1 MIRIAMWIK
10 KRQWKIYNLLN
21 KNSSIMKKLIL
32 FVAVCILF
40 GAGNVMAQQNKNKTE
55 VTKFLGIPV
64 DGTKN
69 QMIQKIKAKGFTYN
83 QKQDRL
89 KGKFNGRDVY
99 VSVVTNKNKVW
110 RIMVQ
115 DVVPSSETDIKI
127 RFNEL
132 CRQFSENEKYVPQN
146 LTGNYEIES
155 EEDISYNITVRNKR
169 YEAAYFQMTEKDK
182 EFLQDTTALM
192 NAVKPIIQSK
202 YTQEELDNPTE
213 KIMEDVVNITTDYLF
228 ENLYDR
234 VKNRS
239 VWFLINE
246 FYGTYTIIMYYDN
259 ELNRARGEDL

>member
-1 MIRIAMWIK
+1 
-10 KRQWKIYNLLN
+10 
-21 KNSSIMKKLIL
+21 MKKLIL
-32 FVAVCILF
+32 FVAVCILL

-132 CRQFSENEKYVPQN
+132 CRQFSENEKYLAQN

-155 EEDISYNITVRNKR
+155 DENISYNITVRNKR
-169 YEAAYFQMTEKDK
+169 YQAGYFQMTEKDK
-182 EFLQDTTALM
+182 EFLQDTIGLM
-192 NAVKPIIQSK
+192 NAVNPIIHSK

-213 KIMEDVVNITTDYLF
+213 EITQDVYNIAADYII
-228 ENLYDR
+228 ENLYER

-246 FYGTYTIIMYYDN
+246 FYGDYSIIMYYDN
-259 ELNRARGEDL
+259 ELNKARGEDL

>member
-1 MIRIAMWIK
+1 
-10 KRQWKIYNLLN
+10 
-21 KNSSIMKKLIL
+21 MKKLIL

-40 GAGNVMAQQNKNKTE
+40 GAGNVMAQQNNNKTE

-115 DVVPSSETDIKI
+115 DVVPSSETNIKI

-132 CRQFSENEKYVPQN
+132 CRQFAENEKYVPQN

-155 EEDISYNITVRNKR
+155 DEDISYNITVRNKR

-246 FYGTYTIIMYYDN
+246 FYGDYTIIMYYDN
-259 ELNRARGEDL
+259 ELNKARGEDL

>member
-1 MIRIAMWIK
+1 
-10 KRQWKIYNLLN
+10 
-21 KNSSIMKKLIL
+21 MKKLIL
-32 FVAVCILF
+32 FVAVCIFF

-110 RIMVQ
+110 RIVVQ
-115 DVVPSSETDIKI
+115 DVVPSSETNIKI

-132 CRQFSENEKYVPQN
+132 CRQFAENEKYVPQN

-155 EEDISYNITVRNKR
+155 DEDISYNITVRNKR

-202 YTQEELDNPTE
+202 YTEEELDNPTE
-213 KIMEDVVNITTDYLF
+213 EITQDVYNIAADYLF
-228 ENLYDR
+228 ENLYER

-246 FYGTYTIIMYYDN
+246 FYGDYSIIMYYDN
-259 ELNRARGEDL
+259 ELNKARGEDL

>member
-1 MIRIAMWIK
+1 
-10 KRQWKIYNLLN
+10 
-21 KNSSIMKKLIL
+21 MKKLIL
-32 FVAVCILF
+32 FVAVCIFF

-69 QMIQKIKAKGFTYN
+69 QMIQKIKAKGFSYN

-110 RIMVQ
+110 RIVVQ
-115 DVVPSSETDIKI
+115 DVVPSSETNIKI

-155 EEDISYNITVRNKR
+155 DEDISYNITVRNKR
-169 YEAAYFQMTEKDK
+169 YEAGYFQMTEKDK

-202 YTQEELDNPTE
+202 YTEEELDNPTE
-213 KIMEDVVNITTDYLF
+213 EITQDVYNIAADYLF
-228 ENLYDR
+228 ENLYER

-246 FYGTYTIIMYYDN
+246 FYGDYTIIMYYDN
-259 ELNRARGEDL
+259 ELNKARGEDL

>member
-1 MIRIAMWIK
+1 
-10 KRQWKIYNLLN
+10 
-21 KNSSIMKKLIL
+21 MKKTILL
-32 FVAVCILF
+32 FVAVCILL
-40 GAGNVMAQQNKNKTE
+40 GAGNVTAQQNKNKTE

-64 DGTKN
+64 DGTKS

-110 RIMVQ
+110 RIVVQ

-169 YEAAYFQMTEKDK
+169 YEAGYFQMTEKDK

-202 YTQEELDNPTE
+202 YTEEELDNPTE
-213 KIMEDVVNITTDYLF
+213 EITQDVYNIAADYLF
-228 ENLYDR
+228 ENLYER

-246 FYGTYTIIMYYDN
+246 FYGDYTIIMYYDN
-259 ELNRARGEDL
+259 ELNAARGEDL

>member
-1 MIRIAMWIK
+1 
-10 KRQWKIYNLLN
+10 
-21 KNSSIMKKLIL
+21 MKKLIL

-115 DVVPSSETDIKI
+115 DVVPSSETNIKI

-132 CRQFSENEKYVPQN
+132 CRQFAENEKYVPQN

-155 EEDISYNITVRNKR
+155 DEDISYNITVRNKR
-169 YEAAYFQMTEKDK
+169 YEAGYFQMTEKDK

-246 FYGTYTIIMYYDN
+246 FYGDYSIIMYYDN
-259 ELNRARGEDL
+259 ELNKARGEDL

>member
-1 MIRIAMWIK
+1 
-10 KRQWKIYNLLN
+10 
-21 KNSSIMKKLIL
+21 MKKTILL
-32 FVAVCILF
+32 FVAVCILL
-40 GAGNVMAQQNKNKTE
+40 GAGNVTAQQNKNKTE

-69 QMIQKIKAKGFTYN
+69 QMIQKIKAKGFSYN

-115 DVVPSSETDIKI
+115 DVVPSSETNIKI

-132 CRQFSENEKYVPQN
+132 CRQFAENEKYVPQN

-155 EEDISYNITVRNKR
+155 DEDISYNISVRNKR
-169 YEAAYFQMTEKDK
+169 YEAAFFQMTEKDK

-202 YTQEELDNPTE
+202 YTEEELDNPTE
-213 KIMEDVVNITTDYLF
+213 EIMEDVVNITTDYLF
-228 ENLYDR
+228 ENLYER

-246 FYGTYTIIMYYDN
+246 FYGDYTIIMYYDN
-259 ELNRARGEDL
+259 ELNAARGEDL

>member
-1 MIRIAMWIK
+1 
-10 KRQWKIYNLLN
+10 
-21 KNSSIMKKLIL
+21 MKKLIL
-32 FVAVCILF
+32 FVAVCILL

-69 QMIQKIKAKGFTYN
+69 QMIQKIKAKGFSYN

-132 CRQFSENEKYVPQN
+132 CRQFSENEKYVAQN

-155 EEDISYNITVRNKR
+155 DENVSYNITVRNKR
-169 YEAAYFQMTEKDK
+169 YEAGYFQMTEKDK

-202 YTQEELDNPTE
+202 YTEEELDNPTE
-213 KIMEDVVNITTDYLF
+213 EITQDVYNIAANYLF
-228 ENLYDR
+228 ENLYEK

-246 FYGTYTIIMYYDN
+246 FYGDYTIIMYYDN
-259 ELNRARGEDL
+259 ELNKARGEDL

>member
-1 MIRIAMWIK
+1 
-10 KRQWKIYNLLN
+10 
-21 KNSSIMKKLIL
+21 MKKLIL

-69 QMIQKIKAKGFTYN
+69 QMIQKIKAKGFSYN

-110 RIMVQ
+110 RIVVQ

-155 EEDISYNITVRNKR
+155 DEDISYNITVCNKR

-192 NAVKPIIQSK
+192 NAVKPIIHSK
-202 YTQEELDNPTE
+202 YTEEELDNPTE

-228 ENLYDR
+228 ENLYER

-246 FYGTYTIIMYYDN
+246 FYGDYSIIMYYDN
-259 ELNRARGEDL
+259 ELNKARGEDL

>member
-1 MIRIAMWIK
+1 
-10 KRQWKIYNLLN
+10 
-21 KNSSIMKKLIL
+21 MKKTILL
-32 FVAVCILF
+32 FVAVCILL
-40 GAGNVMAQQNKNKTE
+40 GAGNVTAQQNKNKTE

-64 DGTKN
+64 DGTKS

-110 RIMVQ
+110 RIVVQ

-169 YEAAYFQMTEKDK
+169 YEAGYFQMTEKDK

-202 YTQEELDNPTE
+202 YTEEELDNPTE
-213 KIMEDVVNITTDYLF
+213 EITQDVYNIAADYLF
-228 ENLYDR
+228 ENLYER

-246 FYGTYTIIMYYDN
+246 FFGDYTIIMYYDN
-259 ELNRARGEDL
+259 ELNAARGEDL

>member
-1 MIRIAMWIK
+1 
-10 KRQWKIYNLLN
+10 
-21 KNSSIMKKLIL
+21 MKKLIL

-40 GAGNVMAQQNKNKTE
+40 GAGNVMAQQNKTE

-132 CRQFSENEKYVPQN
+132 CRQFAENEKYVPQN

-155 EEDISYNITVRNKR
+155 DEDISYNITVRNKR
-169 YEAAYFQMTEKDK
+169 YEAGYFQMTEKDK

-202 YTQEELDNPTE
+202 YTEEELDNPTE
-213 KIMEDVVNITTDYLF
+213 EITQDVYNIAADYLF
-228 ENLYDR
+228 ENLYER

-246 FYGTYTIIMYYDN
+246 FYGDYSIIMYYDN
-259 ELNRARGEDL
+259 ELNKARGEDL

>member
-1 MIRIAMWIK
+1 
-10 KRQWKIYNLLN
+10 
-21 KNSSIMKKLIL
+21 MKKLIL

-132 CRQFSENEKYVPQN
+132 CRQFAENEKYVPQN

-155 EEDISYNITVRNKR
+155 DENVSYNISVRNKR

-192 NAVKPIIQSK
+192 NAVKPIIHSK
-202 YTQEELDNPTE
+202 YTEEELDNPTE
-213 KIMEDVVNITTDYLF
+213 EITQDVYNIAADYLF
-228 ENLYDR
+228 ENLYER

-246 FYGTYTIIMYYDN
+246 FYGDYTIIMYYDN
-259 ELNRARGEDL
+259 ELNAARGEDL

>member
-1 MIRIAMWIK
+1 
-10 KRQWKIYNLLN
+10 
-21 KNSSIMKKLIL
+21 MKKLIL

-40 GAGNVMAQQNKNKTE
+40 GAGNVMAQQNKTE

-115 DVVPSSETDIKI
+115 DVVPSSETNIKI

-132 CRQFSENEKYVPQN
+132 CRQFAENEKYVPQN

-259 ELNRARGEDL
+259 ELNKARGEDL

>member
-1 MIRIAMWIK
+1 MKRIV
-10 KRQWKIYNLLN
+10 L
-21 KNSSIMKKLIL
+21 L
-32 FVAVCILF
+32 FVAVCILL

-115 DVVPSSETDIKI
+115 DAVPSGETDIRI

-132 CRQFSENEKYVPQN
+132 CRQFSENEKYVAQN
-146 LTGNYEIES
+146 LIGNYEIES
-155 EEDISYNITVRNKR
+155 DENISHNITVLNKR
-169 YEAAYFQMTEKDK
+169 YQAAYFQMTEKDK
-182 EFLQDTTALM
+182 EFSKEAAEAFREKVLAR
-192 NAVKPIIQSK
+192 NSK
-202 YTQEELDNPTE
+202 YTEEELNNPTE
-213 KIMEDVVNITTDYLF
+213 EMLNEVIQLLTSDEGLNEALERI
-228 ENLYDR
+228 
-234 VKNRS
+234 KNRS

-246 FYGTYTIIMYYDN
+246 FYGDYTIIMYYDN
-259 ELNRARGEDL
+259 ELNAANGEDL

>member
-1 MIRIAMWIK
+1 
-10 KRQWKIYNLLN
+10 
-21 KNSSIMKKLIL
+21 MKKLIL

-155 EEDISYNITVRNKR
+155 DEDISYNITVRNKR
-169 YEAAYFQMTEKDK
+169 YEAGYFQMTEKDK

-202 YTQEELDNPTE
+202 YTEEELDNPTE
-213 KIMEDVVNITTDYLF
+213 EITQDVYNIAADYLF
-228 ENLYDR
+228 ENLYER

-246 FYGTYTIIMYYDN
+246 FYGDYSIIMYYDN
-259 ELNRARGEDL
+259 ELNAARGEDL

>member
-1 MIRIAMWIK
+1 
-10 KRQWKIYNLLN
+10 
-21 KNSSIMKKLIL
+21 MKKTILL
-32 FVAVCILF
+32 FVAVCIFF
-40 GAGNVMAQQNKNKTE
+40 GAGNVTAQQNKNKTE

-64 DGTKN
+64 DGTKS

-110 RIMVQ
+110 RIVVQ
-115 DVVPSSETDIKI
+115 DVVPSSETNIKI

-132 CRQFSENEKYVPQN
+132 CRQFAENEKYVPQN

-155 EEDISYNITVRNKR
+155 DENVSYNITVRNKR
-169 YEAAYFQMTEKDK
+169 YEAGYFQMTEKDK

-202 YTQEELDNPTE
+202 YTEEELDNPTE
-213 KIMEDVVNITTDYLF
+213 EITQDVYNIAADYLF
-228 ENLYDR
+228 ENLYER

-246 FYGTYTIIMYYDN
+246 FYGDYSIIMYYDN
-259 ELNRARGEDL
+259 ELNKARGEDL

>member
-1 MIRIAMWIK
+1 
-10 KRQWKIYNLLN
+10 
-21 KNSSIMKKLIL
+21 MKKLIL

-155 EEDISYNITVRNKR
+155 DEDISYNITVRNKR
-169 YEAAYFQMTEKDK
+169 YEAGYFQMTEKDK

-202 YTQEELDNPTE
+202 YTEEELDNPTE
-213 KIMEDVVNITTDYLF
+213 EIMEDVVNITTDYLF

-246 FYGTYTIIMYYDN
+246 FYGDYTIIMYYDN
-259 ELNRARGEDL
+259 ELNAARGEDL

>member
-1 MIRIAMWIK
+1 
-10 KRQWKIYNLLN
+10 
-21 KNSSIMKKLIL
+21 MKKLIL

-115 DVVPSSETDIKI
+115 DVVPSSETDIRI

-132 CRQFSENEKYVPQN
+132 CRQFAENEKYVPQN

-239 VWFLINE
+239 VWFLISE

>member
-1 MIRIAMWIK
+1 
-10 KRQWKIYNLLN
+10 
-21 KNSSIMKKLIL
+21 MKKLIL

-110 RIMVQ
+110 RIVVQ
-115 DVVPSSETDIKI
+115 DVVPSSETNIKI

-155 EEDISYNITVRNKR
+155 DEDISYNITVRNKR
-169 YEAAYFQMTEKDK
+169 YEAGYFQMTEKDK

-202 YTQEELDNPTE
+202 YTEEELDNPTE
-213 KIMEDVVNITTDYLF
+213 EITQDVYNIAADYLF
-228 ENLYDR
+228 ENLYER

-259 ELNRARGEDL
+259 ELNKARGEDL

>member
-1 MIRIAMWIK
+1 
-10 KRQWKIYNLLN
+10 
-21 KNSSIMKKLIL
+21 MKKLIL
-32 FVAVCILF
+32 FVAVCIFF

-64 DGTKN
+64 DGTKS

-115 DVVPSSETDIKI
+115 DVVPSSETNIKI

-132 CRQFSENEKYVPQN
+132 CRQFAENEKYVPQN

-155 EEDISYNITVRNKR
+155 DEDISYNITVRNKR
-169 YEAAYFQMTEKDK
+169 YEAGYFQMTEKDK

-202 YTQEELDNPTE
+202 YTEEELDNPTE
-213 KIMEDVVNITTDYLF
+213 EITQDVYNIAADYLF
-228 ENLYDR
+228 ENLYEK

-246 FYGTYTIIMYYDN
+246 FYGDYSIIMYYDN
-259 ELNRARGEDL
+259 ELNKARGEDL

>member
-1 MIRIAMWIK
+1 
-10 KRQWKIYNLLN
+10 
-21 KNSSIMKKLIL
+21 MKKTILL
-32 FVAVCILF
+32 FVAVCILL
-40 GAGNVMAQQNKNKTE
+40 GAGNVTAQQNKNKTE

-69 QMIQKIKAKGFTYN
+69 QMIQKIKAKGFSYN

-115 DVVPSSETDIKI
+115 DVVPSSETNIKI

-132 CRQFSENEKYVPQN
+132 CRQFAENEKYVPQN

-155 EEDISYNITVRNKR
+155 DEDISYNISVRNKR
-169 YEAAYFQMTEKDK
+169 YEAAFFQMTEKDK

-202 YTQEELDNPTE
+202 YTEEELDNPTE
-213 KIMEDVVNITTDYLF
+213 EIMEDVVNITTDYLF
-228 ENLYDR
+228 ENLYER

-246 FYGTYTIIMYYDN
+246 FYGDYTIIIYYDN
-259 ELNRARGEDL
+259 ELNAARGEDL

>member
-1 MIRIAMWIK
+1 
-10 KRQWKIYNLLN
+10 
-21 KNSSIMKKLIL
+21 MKKLIL

-40 GAGNVMAQQNKNKTE
+40 GAGNVTAQQNKNKTE

-64 DGTKN
+64 DGTKS
-69 QMIQKIKAKGFTYN
+69 QMIQKIKAKGFSYN

-115 DVVPSSETDIKI
+115 DVVPSSETNIKI

-132 CRQFSENEKYVPQN
+132 CRQFAENEKYVPQN

-155 EEDISYNITVRNKR
+155 DENVSYNITVRNKR

-202 YTQEELDNPTE
+202 YTEEELDNPTE
-213 KIMEDVVNITTDYLF
+213 EITQDVYNIAADYLF
-228 ENLYDR
+228 ENLYER

-246 FYGTYTIIMYYDN
+246 FYGDYTIIMYYDN
-259 ELNRARGEDL
+259 ELNAARGEDL

>member
-1 MIRIAMWIK
+1 
-10 KRQWKIYNLLN
+10 
-21 KNSSIMKKLIL
+21 MKKLIL

-69 QMIQKIKAKGFTYN
+69 QMIQKIKAKGFSYN

-110 RIMVQ
+110 RIVVQ
-115 DVVPSSETDIKI
+115 DVVPSSETNIKI

-155 EEDISYNITVRNKR
+155 DEDISYNITVRNKR
-169 YEAAYFQMTEKDK
+169 YEAGYFQMTEKDK

-202 YTQEELDNPTE
+202 YTEEELDNPTE
-213 KIMEDVVNITTDYLF
+213 EITQDVYNIAADYLF
-228 ENLYDR
+228 ENLYER

-246 FYGTYTIIMYYDN
+246 FYGDYSIIMYYDN
-259 ELNRARGEDL
+259 ELNKARGEDL

>member
-1 MIRIAMWIK
+1 
-10 KRQWKIYNLLN
+10 
-21 KNSSIMKKLIL
+21 MKKLIL

-110 RIMVQ
+110 RIVVQ
-115 DVVPSSETDIKI
+115 DVVPSSETNIKI

-132 CRQFSENEKYVPQN
+132 CRQFAENEKYLPQN

-155 EEDISYNITVRNKR
+155 DEDISYNITVRNKR
-169 YEAAYFQMTEKDK
+169 YEAGYFQMTEKDK

-202 YTQEELDNPTE
+202 YTEEELDNPTE
-213 KIMEDVVNITTDYLF
+213 EITQDVYNIAADYLF
-228 ENLYDR
+228 ENLYER

-246 FYGTYTIIMYYDN
+246 FYGDYTIIMYYDN
-259 ELNRARGEDL
+259 ELNKARGEDL

>member
-1 MIRIAMWIK
+1 
-10 KRQWKIYNLLN
+10 
-21 KNSSIMKKLIL
+21 MKKTILL
-32 FVAVCILF
+32 FVAVCIFF

-110 RIMVQ
+110 RIVVQ

-132 CRQFSENEKYVPQN
+132 CRQFSENEKYVAQ
-146 LTGNYEIES
+146 TVMGDFEIDGS
-155 EEDISYNITVRNKR
+155 EDISYQMTVNNKR
-169 YEAAYFQMTEKDK
+169 YQAAYFQMTDKDK
-182 EFLQDTTALM
+182 EFSKEAAESFREKVIAR
-192 NAVKPIIQSK
+192 NSK
-202 YTQEELDNPTE
+202 YTEEELNNPTE
-213 KIMEDVVNITTDYLF
+213 EMLDELIHLLASDEGLNELI
-228 ENLYDR
+228 NR

-246 FYGTYTIIMYYDN
+246 FYGDYTIIMYYDN
-259 ELNRARGEDL
+259 ELNAARGEDL

>member
-1 MIRIAMWIK
+1 
-10 KRQWKIYNLLN
+10 
-21 KNSSIMKKLIL
+21 MKKLIL
-32 FVAVCILF
+32 FVAVCIFF

-64 DGTKN
+64 DGTKS

-132 CRQFSENEKYVPQN
+132 CRQFAENEKYVPQN

-155 EEDISYNITVRNKR
+155 DEDISYNITVRNKR
-169 YEAAYFQMTEKDK
+169 YEAGYFQMTEKDK

-202 YTQEELDNPTE
+202 YTEEELDNPTE
-213 KIMEDVVNITTDYLF
+213 EITQDVYNIAADYLF
-228 ENLYDR
+228 ENLYEK

-246 FYGTYTIIMYYDN
+246 FYGDYTIIMYYDN
-259 ELNRARGEDL
+259 ELNKARGEDL

>member
-1 MIRIAMWIK
+1 
-10 KRQWKIYNLLN
+10 
-21 KNSSIMKKLIL
+21 MKKLIL

-115 DVVPSSETDIKI
+115 DVVPSSETDIRI

-132 CRQFSENEKYVPQN
+132 CRQFAENEKYVPQN

-246 FYGTYTIIMYYDN
+246 FYGDYSIIMYYDN
-259 ELNRARGEDL
+259 ELNKARGEDL

>member
-1 MIRIAMWIK
+1 
-10 KRQWKIYNLLN
+10 
-21 KNSSIMKKLIL
+21 MKKLIL

-110 RIMVQ
+110 RIVVQ
-115 DVVPSSETDIKI
+115 DVVPSSETNIKI

-132 CRQFSENEKYVPQN
+132 CRQFAENEKYVPQN

-155 EEDISYNITVRNKR
+155 DEDISYNITVRNKR
-169 YEAAYFQMTEKDK
+169 YEAGYFQMTEKDK

-202 YTQEELDNPTE
+202 YTEEELDNPTE
-213 KIMEDVVNITTDYLF
+213 EITQDVYNIAADYLF
-228 ENLYDR
+228 ENLYER

-246 FYGTYTIIMYYDN
+246 FYGDYTIIIYYDN
-259 ELNRARGEDL
+259 ELNKARGEDL

>member
-1 MIRIAMWIK
+1 
-10 KRQWKIYNLLN
+10 
-21 KNSSIMKKLIL
+21 MKKLIL
-32 FVAVCILF
+32 FVAVCIFF

-64 DGTKN
+64 DGTKS

-132 CRQFSENEKYVPQN
+132 CRQFAENEKYVPQN

-155 EEDISYNITVRNKR
+155 DEDISYNITVRNKR
-169 YEAAYFQMTEKDK
+169 YEAGYFQMTEKDK

-202 YTQEELDNPTE
+202 YTEEELDNPTE
-213 KIMEDVVNITTDYLF
+213 EITQDVYNIAADYLF
-228 ENLYDR
+228 ENLYER

-246 FYGTYTIIMYYDN
+246 FYGDYSIIMYYDN
-259 ELNRARGEDL
+259 ELNKARGEDL

>member
-1 MIRIAMWIK
+1 
-10 KRQWKIYNLLN
+10 
-21 KNSSIMKKLIL
+21 MKKLIL
-32 FVAVCILF
+32 FVAVCIFF
-40 GAGNVMAQQNKNKTE
+40 GAGNVMAQQNKSKTE

-115 DVVPSSETDIKI
+115 DVVPSSETDIRI

-132 CRQFSENEKYVPQN
+132 CRQFAENEKYLAQN

-155 EEDISYNITVRNKR
+155 DENISYNITVRNKR
-169 YEAAYFQMTEKDK
+169 YQAGYFQMTEKDK
-182 EFLQDTTALM
+182 EFLQDTIGLM
-192 NAVKPIIQSK
+192 NAVNPIIHSK

-213 KIMEDVVNITTDYLF
+213 EITQDVYNIAADYII
-228 ENLYDR
+228 ENLYEKI
-234 VKNRS
+234 KNRS
-239 VWFLINE
+239 VWFLISE
-246 FYGTYTIIMYYDN
+246 FYGDYTIIMYYDN
-259 ELNRARGEDL
+259 ELNAARGEDL

>member
-1 MIRIAMWIK
+1 
-10 KRQWKIYNLLN
+10 
-21 KNSSIMKKLIL
+21 MKKLIL

-115 DVVPSSETDIKI
+115 DVVPSSETNIKI

-132 CRQFSENEKYVPQN
+132 CRQFAENEKYVPQN

-155 EEDISYNITVRNKR
+155 DEDISYNITVRNKR
-169 YEAAYFQMTEKDK
+169 YEAGYFQMTEKDK

-213 KIMEDVVNITTDYLF
+213 KITQDVYNIAADYLF

-246 FYGTYTIIMYYDN
+246 FYGDYSIIMYYDN
-259 ELNRARGEDL
+259 ELNKARGEDL

>member
-1 MIRIAMWIK
+1 
-10 KRQWKIYNLLN
+10 
-21 KNSSIMKKLIL
+21 MKKLIL

-110 RIMVQ
+110 RIVVQ
-115 DVVPSSETDIKI
+115 DVVPSSETNIKI

-155 EEDISYNITVRNKR
+155 DEDISYNITVRNKR
-169 YEAAYFQMTEKDK
+169 YEAGYFQMTEKDK

-202 YTQEELDNPTE
+202 YTEEELDNPTE
-213 KIMEDVVNITTDYLF
+213 EITQDVYNIAADYLF
-228 ENLYDR
+228 ENLYER

-246 FYGTYTIIMYYDN
+246 FYGDYSIIMYYDN
-259 ELNRARGEDL
+259 ELNKARGEDL

>member
-1 MIRIAMWIK
+1 
-10 KRQWKIYNLLN
+10 
-21 KNSSIMKKLIL
+21 MKKLIL

-40 GAGNVMAQQNKNKTE
+40 GAGNVTAQQNKNKTE

-64 DGTKN
+64 DGTKS

-110 RIMVQ
+110 RIVVQ
-115 DVVPSSETDIKI
+115 DVVPSSETNIKI

-132 CRQFSENEKYVPQN
+132 CRQFAENEKYVPQN

-155 EEDISYNITVRNKR
+155 DEDISYNITVRNKR
-169 YEAAYFQMTEKDK
+169 YEAGYFQMTEKDK

-192 NAVKPIIQSK
+192 NAVKPIIQS
-202 YTQEELDNPTE
+202 
-213 KIMEDVVNITTDYLF
+213 
-228 ENLYDR
+228 
-234 VKNRS
+234 
-239 VWFLINE
+239 
-246 FYGTYTIIMYYDN
+246 
-259 ELNRARGEDL
+259 

>member
-1 MIRIAMWIK
+1 
-10 KRQWKIYNLLN
+10 
-21 KNSSIMKKLIL
+21 MKKTILL
-32 FVAVCILF
+32 FVAVCIFF

-115 DVVPSSETDIKI
+115 DVVPSSETNIKI

-132 CRQFSENEKYVPQN
+132 CRQFVENEKYVPQN

-155 EEDISYNITVRNKR
+155 DEDISYNITVRNKR
-169 YEAAYFQMTEKDK
+169 YEAGYFQMTEKDK

-202 YTQEELDNPTE
+202 YTEEELDNPTE
-213 KIMEDVVNITTDYLF
+213 EITQDVYNIAADYLF
-228 ENLYDR
+228 ENLYER

-246 FYGTYTIIMYYDN
+246 FYGDYSIIMYYDN
-259 ELNRARGEDL
+259 ELNKARGEDL

>member
-1 MIRIAMWIK
+1 
-10 KRQWKIYNLLN
+10 
-21 KNSSIMKKLIL
+21 MKKLIL

-64 DGTKN
+64 DGTKS
-69 QMIQKIKAKGFTYN
+69 QMIQKIKAKGFSYN

-110 RIMVQ
+110 RIVVQ
-115 DVVPSSETDIKI
+115 DVVPSSETNIKI

-132 CRQFSENEKYVPQN
+132 CRQFAENEKYLPQN

-155 EEDISYNITVRNKR
+155 DEDISYNITVRNKR
-169 YEAAYFQMTEKDK
+169 YEAGYFQMTEKDK

-202 YTQEELDNPTE
+202 YTEEELDNPTE
-213 KIMEDVVNITTDYLF
+213 EITQDVYNIAADYLF
-228 ENLYDR
+228 ENLYEK

-246 FYGTYTIIMYYDN
+246 FYGDYSIIMYYDN
-259 ELNRARGEDL
+259 ELNKARGEDL

>member
-1 MIRIAMWIK
+1 
-10 KRQWKIYNLLN
+10 
-21 KNSSIMKKLIL
+21 MKKTILL

-69 QMIQKIKAKGFTYN
+69 QMIQKIKAKGFSYN

-110 RIMVQ
+110 RIVVQ
-115 DVVPSSETDIKI
+115 DVVPSSETNIKI

-155 EEDISYNITVRNKR
+155 DEDISYNITVRNKR
-169 YEAAYFQMTEKDK
+169 YEAGYFQMTEKDK

-202 YTQEELDNPTE
+202 YTEEELDNPTE
-213 KIMEDVVNITTDYLF
+213 EITQDVYNIAADYLF
-228 ENLYDR
+228 ENLYER

-246 FYGTYTIIMYYDN
+246 FYGDYTIIMYYDN
-259 ELNRARGEDL
+259 ELNKARGEDL

>member
-1 MIRIAMWIK
+1 
-10 KRQWKIYNLLN
+10 
-21 KNSSIMKKLIL
+21 MKKLIL

-55 VTKFLGIPV
+55 VTKFLGTPV

-110 RIMVQ
+110 RIVVQ
-115 DVVPSSETDIKI
+115 DVVPSSETNIKI

-155 EEDISYNITVRNKR
+155 DEDISYNITVRNKR
-169 YEAAYFQMTEKDK
+169 YEAGYFQMTEKDK

-202 YTQEELDNPTE
+202 YTEEELDNPTE
-213 KIMEDVVNITTDYLF
+213 EITQDVYNIAADYLF
-228 ENLYDR
+228 ENLYER

-246 FYGTYTIIMYYDN
+246 FYGDYSIIMYYDN
-259 ELNRARGEDL
+259 ELNKARGEDL